1 MSTENSSFEKIKDAV
16 TFTIAIITCI
26 AGVIFWVQS
35 ANDDKISRLES
46 EISQIRVD
54 VKDLEKNTSEILRV
68 VGRLEGRMSR
78 TRNRE

>member
-1 MSTENSSFEKIKDAV
+1 MSTENSAFDKIKDAI

-46 EISQIRVD
+46 EISEIRSD

>member
-1 MSTENSSFEKIKDAV
+1 MSTENSAFEKIKDAI

>member
-1 MSTENSSFEKIKDAV
+1 
-16 TFTIAIITCI
+16 
-26 AGVIFWVQS
+26 VIFWVQS

>member
-1 MSTENSSFEKIKDAV
+1 VSTENSAFEKVKDAI

-46 EISQIRVD
+46 EISEIRSD

>member
-1 MSTENSSFEKIKDAV
+1 LSTENSSFEKIKDAV

-54 VKDLEKNTSEILRV
+54 VKYLKKNTSEIFRV

>member
-1 MSTENSSFEKIKDAV
+1 MSTENSAFEKVKDAI

-46 EISQIRVD
+46 EISEIRSD

>member
-1 MSTENSSFEKIKDAV
+1 MSTENSAFDKIKDAI

-46 EISQIRVD
+46 EISEIRSD

-78 TRNRE
+78 TRSRE